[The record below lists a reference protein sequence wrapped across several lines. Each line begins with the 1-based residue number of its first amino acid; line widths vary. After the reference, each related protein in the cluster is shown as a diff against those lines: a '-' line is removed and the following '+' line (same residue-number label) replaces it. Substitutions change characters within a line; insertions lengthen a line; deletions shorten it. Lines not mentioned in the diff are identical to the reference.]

1 MNALKTILYFS
12 IFKYPITK
20 EEVFKFS
27 KIKSKSQLDDE
38 LEQLLDNGIIYKFDE
53 IYNIKNNY
61 AWVERRLKG
70 NIEAKKKMKKARKMA
85 NIMKYFPFVQ
95 SIMISG
101 TLSKN
106 YMDAT
111 TDIDFFVI
119 TKPGNIVISKF
130 LMGTFRRLF
139 ARNSFC
145 VNFLLDWDNL
155 YIKKQNI
162 YTAIEIATLIPVVNY
177 DLYEKFI
184 NTNNYWVLQYLP
196 NIHFHEQKTDVIKK
210 SILKKSAESLL
221 QTKPFLKLGD
231 WMRTKYLKKLGSGRA
246 EQIQSLHSN
255 ELEINKG
262 IFKGHHFSYES
273 RILALFELYQ
283 KDIKAN
289 GNLEVNTSFYD

>member
-1 MNALKTILYFS
+1 MNTLKTILYFS
-12 IFKYPITK
+12 IFKYPLTK

-27 KIKSKSQLDDE
+27 KTKSKAQLDDE
-38 LEQLLDNGIIYKFDE
+38 LQHLIDNGIIYKFDE

-61 AWVERRLKG
+61 DWVKRRLKG
-70 NIEAKKKMKKARKMA
+70 NIEAKKKMNKARKMA

-106 YMDAT
+106 YMDET

-130 LMGTFRRLF
+130 LMGAFRRLF

-145 VNFLLDWDNL
+145 VNFLIDWDNL

-184 NTNNYWVLQYLP
+184 NVNKDWVLQYLP
-196 NIHFHEQKTDVIKK
+196 NIHFSEQKTDVVKK
-210 SILKKSAESLL
+210 SILKNIAENLL
-221 QTKPFLKLGD
+221 QTKLFLKLGD
-231 WMRTKYLKKLGSGRA
+231 WMRKKYLKKLGTGRA

-262 IFKGHHFSYES
+262 IFKGHRFSYES

-289 GNLEVNTSFYD
+289 GNLEVNTFFYD